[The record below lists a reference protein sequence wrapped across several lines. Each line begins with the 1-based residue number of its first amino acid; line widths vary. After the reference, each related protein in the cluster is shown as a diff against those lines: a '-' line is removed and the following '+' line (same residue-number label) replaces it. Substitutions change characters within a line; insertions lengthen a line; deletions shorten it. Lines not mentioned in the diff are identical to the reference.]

1 MKRITVL
8 TLGIMV
14 LVTLAACSSSSDG
27 PGQKYPDQGGDH
39 IGLED
44 DHSLYNSVP
53 ATSGEHFGAP
63 FAPVPWGVYTDPI
76 PDEVL
81 LHNLEH
87 GGIGIHY
94 NCPDGCEELVDQ
106 LASLARGG
114 GKIVMSPY
122 PDMETR
128 IALTAWNFL
137 DAFDDFDEDRIED
150 FIDAHESSSNAPE
163 PNVP

>member
-1 MKRITVL
+1 MKQIAAFTLSTIVL
-8 TLGIMV
+8 AM
-14 LVTLAACSSSSDG
+14 LAECFNSPDG
-27 PGQKYPDQGGDH
+27 PGQKFPDQGGDH
-39 IGLED
+39 IDLED
-44 DHSLYNSVP
+44 NHSLYNSVP
-53 ATSGEHFGAP
+53 ATSGWHFSVP
-63 FAPVPWGVYTDPI
+63 FAPAPWDVYTEAI

-94 NCPDGCEELVDQ
+94 NCPNGCAELVDQ
-106 LASLARGG
+106 LRSLAIDG

-137 DAFDDFDEDRIED
+137 DRFDDFDEDRIII
-150 FIDAHESSSNAPE
+150 FTDAHLSSSNAPQ
-163 PNVP
+163 PNAP